1 VCTIQYTTT
10 TVSKQWRIVVE
21 NEETIFSVIEN
32 KLPYR
37 IIKTG
42 LESLGEARKALA
54 LAERELGG
62 NIDLAIRKESLFN

>member
-1 VCTIQYTTT
+1 M
-10 TVSKQWRIVVE
+10 E

-54 LAERELGG
+54 QAESELGG
-62 NIDLAIRKESLFN
+62 NIDLAIRKERLFN

>member
-1 VCTIQYTTT
+1 
-10 TVSKQWRIVVE
+10 VE

-37 IIKTG
+37 IIKTS

-54 LAERELGG
+54 QAEKELGG
-62 NIDLAIRKESLFN
+62 NIDLAIRKERLFN

>member
-1 VCTIQYTTT
+1 M
-10 TVSKQWRIVVE
+10 E

>member
-1 VCTIQYTTT
+1 M
-10 TVSKQWRIVVE
+10 E

-54 LAERELGG
+54 QAEKELGG
-62 NIDLAIRKESLFN
+62 NIGLAIRKESLFN

>member
-1 VCTIQYTTT
+1 M
-10 TVSKQWRIVVE
+10 E

-37 IIKTG
+37 IVRTG

-54 LAERELGG
+54 QAQRELGG
-62 NIDLAIRKESLFN
+62 NIDLVIRKETVFQ